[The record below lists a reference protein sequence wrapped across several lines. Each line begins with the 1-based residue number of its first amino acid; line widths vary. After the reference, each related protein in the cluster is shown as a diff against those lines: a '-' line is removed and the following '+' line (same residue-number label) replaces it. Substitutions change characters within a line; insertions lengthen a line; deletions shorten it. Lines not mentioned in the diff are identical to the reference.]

1 VGDYAGGASGSFDS
15 DPNQHPLMRELITLL
30 AQTRPWGRLVGIMLL
45 IGAVLMLLVGV
56 AMLLFGFAAG
66 QPGMGP
72 VVGAVYILMALFYIY
87 PGLCLNRAA
96 SAIKEAESSAD
107 MQYVVEAILQ
117 QKKFWRFCGIITAVI
132 LIIYAVIFVVGII
145 VAVISAM

>member
-1 VGDYAGGASGSFDS
+1 
-15 DPNQHPLMRELITLL
+15 
-30 AQTRPWGRLVGIMLL
+30 
-45 IGAVLMLLVGV
+45 
-56 AMLLFGFAAG
+56 
-66 QPGMGP
+66 
-72 VVGAVYILMALFYIY
+72 MALFYIY